1 MHFSLRKFSAL
12 RAVIIAPMLCAAV
25 ASVLAAQNRP
35 IARPVGLP
43 IFQKLTRN
51 SGYIFAG
58 TVTSMSKVKPTP
70 QNNVGTIKIVFHVEH
85 AFRGVRPGQTLAIR
99 EWSGVWESGERYQ
112 VGERVMLFLFTPG
125 KLGLTS
131 PVGRELGRF
140 QLDPYGRVLLNRE
153 HVAAISTDPALA
165 GRWQGKTQISL
176 KEFSREIRGE
186 IQEY

>member
-12 RAVIIAPMLCAAV
+12 RTAMIAPVLCAAV
-25 ASVLAAQNRP
+25 TSVLAAQTRP
-35 IARPVGLP
+35 IVGPIGLP
-43 IFQKLTRN
+43 IFQKLTRD
-51 SGYIFAG
+51 SGYIFSGA
-58 TVTSMSKVKPTP
+58 VTSISKVEPTP

-85 AFRGVRPGQTLAIR
+85 AFRGVRSGQTLVVR
-99 EWSGVWESGERYQ
+99 EWAGLWESGERYR

-153 HVAAISTDPALA
+153 HVAAISTDPVLA